1 MKTYFI
7 IFALILSPIFVFGAT
22 LIVKEYKSY
31 DFFAS
36 VQTFDGSNVYLYKV
50 DDPSDPNVK
59 CYVMTNSYSLN
70 QRSNGASLALSCLK
84 VK

>member
-1 MKTYFI
+1 MKYII

-22 LIVKEYKSY
+22 QIVKEYKTW
-31 DFFAS
+31 DFFAQLQMS
-36 VQTFDGSNVYLYKV
+36 DGGNVFLYKI

-70 QRSNGASLALSCLK
+70 ARSNGASLGISCVK